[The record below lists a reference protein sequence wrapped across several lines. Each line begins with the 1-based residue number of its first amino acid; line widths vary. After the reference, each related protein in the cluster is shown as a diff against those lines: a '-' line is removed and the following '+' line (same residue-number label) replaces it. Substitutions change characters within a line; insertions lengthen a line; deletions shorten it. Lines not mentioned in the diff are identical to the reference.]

1 MEETTT
7 TTTTEKKEETKKLT
21 PKQVFAIRMVCWV
34 LCALIIPVAFIIFR
48 YDLFTKISKVQFGGW
63 GMIAIIIIFT
73 FIAVLGKYL
82 KRGFKKYSLVGQII
96 SGVIKI
102 VLPLVALYFILVNIK
117 DSIDLFLQALAVVII
132 SETIAIPIN
141 PMPKWV
147 YEQSKGEA
155 QDTID
160 YFFKKYDERKETKD
174 N

>member
-1 MEETTT
+1 MAETTT
-7 TTTTEKKEETKKLT
+7 TTTETKEEPKKLT

>member
-1 MEETTT
+1 MAETTT
-7 TTTTEKKEETKKLT
+7 TTTETKEETKKLT

-73 FIAVLGKYL
+73 FIVVLGKYL

>member
-1 MEETTT
+1 MAETTT
-7 TTTTEKKEETKKLT
+7 TTTTETKEEPKKLT

>member
-1 MEETTT
+1 MAETTT
-7 TTTTEKKEETKKLT
+7 TTTTETKKETKKLT
-21 PKQVFAIRMVCWV
+21 PKQIFAIRMVCWV

-117 DSIDLFLQALAVVII
+117 DSIDLFLQV
-132 SETIAIPIN
+132 
-141 PMPKWV
+141 K
-147 YEQSKGEA
+147 Q
-155 QDTID
+155 
-160 YFFKKYDERKETKD
+160 
-174 N
+174 